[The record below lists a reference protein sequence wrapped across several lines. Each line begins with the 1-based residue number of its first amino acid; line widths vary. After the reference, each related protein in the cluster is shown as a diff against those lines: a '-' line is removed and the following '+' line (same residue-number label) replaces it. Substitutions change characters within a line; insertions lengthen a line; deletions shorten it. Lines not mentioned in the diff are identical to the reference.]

1 MSALTSLARALAV
14 EAERAQL
21 IRTVRHVHISDR
33 PLVLIPLQ
41 LAGEA
46 AAPLAVCVGDDRDK
60 PRLLVVAEPRNRT
73 QRFEFAATLAEDA
86 ILPYLEGYAVGELAE
101 REIYPDAP
109 QILVPNPGGVKFT
122 QLLGRSTRF
131 RRTDGDYPVRPSVPL
146 LGRWLSYYAERALH
160 PVSALLLPVTSA
172 LAAHWATGQS
182 ATEDQN
188 LAAILGWIAPPPGTT
203 GPAAALAA
211 ENPSAWPP
219 AGPATDPGFDR
230 GLDGLLKDVR
240 AAVLGGN
247 GAELD
252 RARTALEAALRSQVE
267 PTWDLMWRAVDLL
280 RSLPAGG
287 SVARRWEAD
296 RWSFTGQVSWIRA
309 GGAPQARR
317 DSAVSAARRLDRLE
331 REQQQLAVQQA
342 YDDPLVMAEHRMSGE
357 AFQGV
362 VVTADPGRQDTS
374 GKRPRLRPWITVE
387 TSDEVAAERG
397 ADLRRLDR
405 PRQKAEV
412 IDVAR
417 AGERTHVI
425 LELQSDMG
433 QRLVPLPGSVP
444 SEGDTVLY
452 TALREEFQPS
462 PDWPPPE
469 LTPWTHGGP
478 PPEYVPGDE
487 DATEAWD

>member
-1 MSALTSLARALAV
+1 MTVLTSLARALAV

-33 PLVLIPLQ
+33 PLVFIPLQ

-46 AAPLAVCVGDDRDK
+46 AAPLAACVGDDRDK
-60 PRLLVVAEPRNRT
+60 PRLLVAGEPRNRT

-86 ILPYLEGYAVGELAE
+86 ILPYLGGYAVGQLADKE
-101 REIYPDAP
+101 VYPDAP
-109 QILVPNPGGVKFT
+109 QILVPNPGGVKFI
-122 QLLGRSTRF
+122 QHLGRSTRF

-160 PVSALLLPVTSA
+160 PASALLLPVTSV
-172 LAAHWATGQS
+172 LSAHWATGQS
-182 ATEDQN
+182 ATEDRN
-188 LAAILGWIAPPPGTT
+188 LAAIFGWIAPSPGKT

-211 ENPSAWPP
+211 EDPSAWPP

-230 GLDGLLKDVR
+230 ILDGLLKDVR
-240 AAVLGGN
+240 AAVLAGN
-247 GAELD
+247 GTELD
-252 RARTALEAALRSQVE
+252 RARTALEIALRSQVE

-280 RSLPAGG
+280 RSLPAGRC
-287 SVARRWEAD
+287 VARRWAGD
-296 RWSFTGQVSWIRA
+296 RSSFTGQVSWIRA

-362 VVTADPGRQDTS
+362 VVEADPGRLDTS
-374 GKRPRLRPWITVE
+374 GKRPRLRPRITVE
-387 TSDEVAAERG
+387 TPDEVAAERG
-397 ADLRRLDR
+397 AELRRLER
-405 PRQKAEV
+405 PKQKTEV

-417 AGERTHVI
+417 AGERARVT

-433 QRLVPLPGSVP
+433 QKLVPLPGSVP
-444 SEGDTVLY
+444 SAGDIVLY
-452 TALREEFQPS
+452 TALREDFQRPPEF
-462 PDWPPPE
+462 PPPE

-478 PPEYVPGDE
+478 PPQYVPRDE
-487 DATEAWD
+487 DASEAWD